1 MKTRTIQ
8 GMTLVLLMLMAA
20 FAGCVADDTSDD
32 TSTSTADTSTSTSDS
47 TNSTADSSSSDSS
60 SSDSS
65 SSDSSSSDGSSSD
78 GSSSDSSSSGGA
90 AVSTM
95 DSEDGGYTYASN
107 VDNHRSLMADMCDI
121 KTYASNAQWTAAK
134 DVYQNGKNAPK
145 SDGSYRTLA
154 GFAAAT
160 GKQHNYDAY
169 YGMNGSVD
177 AHIMAA
183 LDGTGDFANTS
194 DTVRYQG
201 VAKLTANMAMVAYTI
216 HELNTAVNK
225 AEAGN
230 WENNDSG
237 APHNWD
243 EGWAFFHGPDENVG
257 CGPVS
262 TLNKRAN
269 DFGTKT
275 NTSFGDVANTTHAIT
290 DAMVGGLAALQTN
303 DSTGYNDAGGVV
315 VKNVII
321 AYSQAVLKYTYKMDS
336 TTDAAKYQAE
346 GYAFWKTI
354 EAYAA
359 DYTDACYNNKTHTM
373 AYVGDAADSTVCDNF
388 AWYTDF
394 SMGGGPAFTGC
405 YNVVSHTVATGVNE
419 SQCNDGFG
427 AVGST
432 GMPMYYNNYGASQ
445 MNEVLDLTD
454 ATQLGTSYDVS
465 AWLAPVWAHYGIT
478 SDDIG
483 SYS

>member
-1 MKTRTIQ
+1 
-8 GMTLVLLMLMAA
+8 
-20 FAGCVADDTSDD
+20 
-32 TSTSTADTSTSTSDS
+32 
-47 TNSTADSSSSDSS
+47 
-60 SSDSS
+60 
-65 SSDSSSSDGSSSD
+65 
-78 GSSSDSSSSGGA
+78 
-90 AVSTM
+90 M

-121 KTYASNAQWTAAK
+121 KTYANAAQWTAAK

-160 GKQHNYDAY
+160 GKNHNYDNY

-183 LDGTGDFANTS
+183 LDGTGDFAGTS

-216 HELNTAVNK
+216 HELNSAVAK

-230 WENNDSG
+230 QDNDSG

-262 TLNKRAN
+262 TLNKRGA
-269 DFGTKT
+269 DFGTET
-275 NTSFGDVANTTHAIT
+275 NATGGMANTTHAIQQ
-290 DAMVGGLAALQTN
+290 AMITGLADLQN
-303 DSTGYNDAGGVV
+303 NNSAGYNAAVDTVA
-315 VKNVII
+315 KNVVI
-321 AYSQAVLKYTYKMDS
+321 AYSQAILKYTSKMDS
-336 TTDAAKYQAE
+336 STDAAKYQAE
-346 GYAFWKTI
+346 AYAFWKTI
-354 EAYAA
+354 EAYAG
-359 DYTDACYNNKTHTM
+359 DYTDACYNNKTHGM
-373 AYVGDAADSTVCDNF
+373 AYVGDASSGAVCDNF
-388 AWYTDF
+388 AWYDNF
-394 SMGGGPAFTGC
+394 SMGPGPAFTGC

-427 AVGST
+427 SVGST
-432 GMPMYYNNYGASQ
+432 GMPMYYNNYAAGQ
-445 MNEVLDLTD
+445 MNGILNLTD
-454 ATQLGTSYDVS
+454 ANQLGTSYDVS
-465 AWLAPVWAHYGIT
+465 AWLAPVWAQYGIT
-478 SDDIG
+478 AEEIG